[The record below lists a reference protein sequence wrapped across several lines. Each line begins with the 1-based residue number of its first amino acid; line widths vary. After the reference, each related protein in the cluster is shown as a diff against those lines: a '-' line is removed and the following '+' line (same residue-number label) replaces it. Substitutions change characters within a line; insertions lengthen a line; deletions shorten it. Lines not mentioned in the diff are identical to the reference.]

1 MQQQQLARLEPV
13 FVTGTG
19 TDVGKTYV
27 TALLCRALNE
37 WLNDERSAG
46 LCDGNS
52 AGLGDGHNDGISAGL
67 KGGARAAVRYY
78 KAAISGSNN
87 FFDSDASFVIE
98 NAGLDQ
104 NLATATS
111 YLYREPVSPHLAYCN
126 EVAAGNMPL
135 KPSMAEVLA
144 NCAHVHDSCTLTVLE
159 GSGGIYCPLW
169 CSPKHLSAALGA
181 SAYPSAEVG
190 DSVLQRAELDDCCT
204 ICDFMHLLARF
215 YGGLK
220 IVVVADAKL
229 GCINEVLTTLQSLK
243 HEGFD
248 LNRVVVILNHY
259 DPSSLMQRN
268 NVGMIE
274 SLTKIPVVAT
284 VQTGQTSLELTPT
297 LRHFFSSTTALPEDE
312 RRSLFQ
318 ISQGLK
324 WWPKWRRF

>member
-1 MQQQQLARLEPV
+1 MQKKQRIAHLEPV

-27 TALLCRALNE
+27 TALLCRALND
-37 WLNDERSAG
+37 WLKAESRG
-46 LCDGNS
+46 V
-52 AGLGDGHNDGISAGL
+52 
-67 KGGARAAVRYY
+67 VRYY
-78 KAAISGSNN
+78 KAAISGVAN
-87 FFDSDASFVIE
+87 FFDSDAGFVIK

-104 NLATATS
+104 DIVTAAS

-135 KPSMAEVLA
+135 KPSIAEA
-144 NCAHVHDSCTLTVLE
+144 FAACAHVHDSCALTVLE

-169 CSPKHLSAALGA
+169 CTPNYLSAAVRA
-181 SAYPSAEVG
+181 NAYPSAEAG
-190 DSVLQRAELDDCCT
+190 DSVLQRSELDDCCT
-204 ICDFMHLLARF
+204 ICDLMRVLNDS

-274 SLTKIPVVAT
+274 SLTKVPVVAT
-284 VQTGQTSLELTPT
+284 VGTGQTSLELSSA
-297 LRHFFSSTTALPEDE
+297 LRQFFSSSDPLPEDT
-312 RRSLFQ
+312 RRALFQ

-324 WWPKWRRF
+324 WWPKK

>member
-1 MQQQQLARLEPV
+1 MQLNQRIAHLEPV

-27 TALLCRALNE
+27 TALLCRALND
-37 WLNDERSAG
+37 WLKAG
-46 LCDGNS
+46 SRGV
-52 AGLGDGHNDGISAGL
+52 
-67 KGGARAAVRYY
+67 VRYY
-78 KAAISGSNN
+78 KAAISGSDNI
-87 FFDSDASFVIE
+87 FDSDAGFVIKK
-98 NAGLDQ
+98 AGLDQ
-104 NLATATS
+104 DIATATS

-126 EVAAGNMPL
+126 EIAAGNMPL
-135 KPSMAEVLA
+135 KPSMAEA
-144 NCAHVHDSCTLTVLE
+144 FAACAHVHDSCALTVLE

-169 CSPKHLSAALGA
+169 SSPKYLSAAVVA
-181 SAYPSAEVG
+181 NAYPSADTG
-190 DSVLQRAELDDCCT
+190 ASVLQRTELDDCCT
-204 ICDFMHLLARF
+204 ICDFMHVLAKF

-259 DPSSLMQRN
+259 DSSSLMQRN

-274 SLTKIPVVAT
+274 SLTKVPVVAT
-284 VQTGQTSLELTPT
+284 VGTGQTSLELSSA
-297 LRHFFSSTTALPEDE
+297 LRQFFSSSDHLPEDT
-312 RRSLFQ
+312 RRALFQ

-324 WWPKWRRF
+324 WWPKK

>member
-1 MQQQQLARLEPV
+1 MIKEHLEPV

-27 TALLCRALNE
+27 TALLCRALND
-37 WLNDERSAG
+37 WLKAESRG
-46 LCDGNS
+46 V
-52 AGLGDGHNDGISAGL
+52 
-67 KGGARAAVRYY
+67 VRYY
-78 KAAISGSNN
+78 KAAISGVAN
-87 FFDSDASFVIE
+87 FFDSDAGFVIK

-104 NLATATS
+104 DIVTAAS

-135 KPSMAEVLA
+135 KPSIAEA
-144 NCAHVHDSCTLTVLE
+144 FAACAHVHDSCALTVLE

-169 CSPKHLSAALGA
+169 CTPNYLSAAVRA
-181 SAYPSAEVG
+181 NAYPSTEAG
-190 DSVLQRAELDDCCT
+190 DSVLQRSELDDCCT
-204 ICDFMHLLARF
+204 ICDLMRVLNDS

-274 SLTKIPVVAT
+274 SLTKVPVVAT
-284 VQTGQTSLELTPT
+284 VGTGQTSLELSSA
-297 LRHFFSSTTALPEDE
+297 LRQFFCSSDPLPEDT
-312 RRSLFQ
+312 RRALFQ

-324 WWPKWRRF
+324 WWPKK